1 MTTMP
6 KVISIYRQNYLNRLL
21 SRKGEL
27 LTARVQLSDAQ
38 RAELALLDEQIK
50 VVLENLRK
58 KRAQA
63 KSKLTKA
70 KRLLKQLEVGLAGV
84 KRIKF
89 PNTDISGK
97 NYEEGGGSGIIYT
110 GARGPRGV
118 TQQEVDK
125 QKSVVAAAQKK
136 CGAAAAA
143 AFTET
148 SQRLKAEARG
158 RKQLLAAEAT
168 ADKFAP
174 SLAEYTKGIARQAA
188 RTQSRDGMPA
198 GHYWNRYTA
207 LLVKAEAKSAE
218 SAGYHFLKAYF
229 RYLSGTVVPGNYA
242 LRNYAPDAPN
252 LTKYLN
258 VQQVDLDTLYGMVK
272 RGIAAGNDGRTP
284 ADKRCARE
292 EIENFIT
299 AIFGVPAADV
309 AKYK

>member
-1 MTTMP
+1 MTNMP

-63 KSKLTKA
+63 KAKLTKA
-70 KRLLKQLEVGLAGV
+70 KRLLKQLEVGLAGD

-89 PNTDISGK
+89 PNTGISGE
-97 NYEEGGGSGIIYT
+97 NYEEGGGTGIIYT
-110 GARGPRGV
+110 GPRGLTGV
-118 TQQEVDK
+118 THGMVKAQRLE
-125 QKSVVAAAQKK
+125 VAAAQKK
-136 CGAAAAA
+136 YGDAAA

-174 SLAEYTKGIARQAA
+174 SLAEYTKGIPRQAA
-188 RTQSRDGMPA
+188 RTQSRDGSPA

-258 VQQVDLDTLYGMVK
+258 VQQADLDTLYGMVK
-272 RGIAAGNDGRTP
+272 RGIAAGKDGRTP
-284 ADKRCARE
+284 EDKRSARE

-299 AIFGVPAADV
+299 ATFGVPAAVV

>member
-1 MTTMP
+1 MP

-38 RAELALLDEQIK
+38 RAELAFLDEQIK
-50 VVLENLRK
+50 VVLDNLRK

-70 KRLLKQLEVGLAGV
+70 KRLLKQLEVGLDRDR
-84 KRIKF
+84 RIYQK
-89 PNTDISGK
+89 GK
-97 NYEEGGGSGIIYT
+97 NINGEDFEEGGGTGIIFT
-110 GARGPRGV
+110 GPRGPRGV

-136 CGAAAAA
+136 YGAAAA

-158 RKQLLAAEAT
+158 LKRLLAAVAT

-174 SLAEYTKGIARQAA
+174 SLAEYTKGIPRQAA
-188 RTQSRDGMPA
+188 KTQSRDGSPA

-218 SAGYHFLKAYF
+218 RAGYHFLKAYF

-242 LRNYAPDAPN
+242 LRNYAPDSPN

-258 VQQVDLDTLYGMVK
+258 VQQADLDTLYGMVK
-272 RGIAAGNDGRTP
+272 RGIAAGKDGRTP
-284 ADKRCARE
+284 EDKRSARE
-292 EIENFIT
+292 EIQNFIT
-299 AIFGVPAADV
+299 ATFGVPAAVV

>member
-1 MTTMP
+1 MTNMP

-27 LTARVQLSDAQ
+27 LSARVQLSDAQ

-63 KSKLTKA
+63 KAKLTKA
-70 KRLLKQLEVGLAGV
+70 KRLLKQLEVGLAGD

-89 PNTDISGK
+89 PNTGISGE
-97 NYEEGGGSGIIYT
+97 NYEEGGGTGIIYT
-110 GARGPRGV
+110 GPRGLTGV
-118 TQQEVDK
+118 THGMVKAQRLE
-125 QKSVVAAAQKK
+125 VAAAQKK
-136 CGAAAAA
+136 YDAAAA

-158 RKQLLAAEAT
+158 LKRSLAAEAT
-168 ADKFAP
+168 AEKFAP
-174 SLAEYTKGIARQAA
+174 SLAEYTKGIPRQAA
-188 RTQSRDGMPA
+188 RTQSRDGSPG

-242 LRNYAPDAPN
+242 LRNYAPDSPN
-252 LTKYLN
+252 LTKLLN
-258 VQQVDLDTLYGMVK
+258 VQQADLDTLYGMVK
-272 RGIAAGNDGRTP
+272 RGIAAGKDGRTP
-284 ADKRCARE
+284 EDKRSARE

-299 AIFGVPAADV
+299 ATFGVPAAVV

>member
-27 LTARVQLSDAQ
+27 LTARVLLSDAQ
-38 RAELALLDEQIK
+38 RAELASLDEHIK
-50 VVLENLRK
+50 MDLENLRK

-63 KSKLTKA
+63 KAKLTKA
-70 KRLLKQLEVGLAGV
+70 KSFLSQLEVGLDRDRRN
-84 KRIKF
+84 KL
-89 PNTDISGK
+89 PNTNISGE
-97 NYEEGGGSGIIYT
+97 NYEEGGGTGIIYT
-110 GARGPRGV
+110 GKRGLTGV
-118 TQQEVDK
+118 TDGMVADQRLE
-125 QKSVVAAAQKK
+125 VAAAQKK
-136 CGAAAAA
+136 YGAAAA

-148 SQRLKAEARG
+148 SQRLNAEAQGLKR
-158 RKQLLAAEAT
+158 LLAAEAT

-174 SLAEYTKGIARQAA
+174 SLAEYAKGIPRQAA
-188 RTQSRDGMPA
+188 RTQSRDGRPA

-258 VQQVDLDTLYGMVK
+258 VQQVDLDTLYRMVK

>member
-27 LTARVQLSDAQ
+27 LTARVLLSDAQ
-38 RAELALLDEQIK
+38 RAELASIDEHIK
-50 VVLENLRK
+50 MDLENLRK

-63 KSKLTKA
+63 KAKLTKA
-70 KRLLKQLEVGLAGV
+70 KSFLSQLEVGLDRDRRN
-84 KRIKF
+84 KL
-89 PNTDISGK
+89 PNTNISGE
-97 NYEEGGGSGIIYT
+97 NLEEGGGTGIIYT
-110 GARGPRGV
+110 GPRGLTGV
-118 TQQEVDK
+118 THGMVKAQRLE
-125 QKSVVAAAQKK
+125 VAAAQEKY
-136 CGAAAAA
+136 GDAAA

-158 RKQLLAAEAT
+158 RIQLLAAEAT

-188 RTQSRDGMPA
+188 RTQSRDGRPA

-207 LLVKAEAKSAE
+207 LLVKAEAKSSE

-242 LRNYAPDAPN
+242 LRNYAPDSPN

-258 VQQVDLDTLYGMVK
+258 VQQADLDTLYGMVK
-272 RGIAAGNDGRTP
+272 RGIAAGKNGRTP
-284 ADKRCARE
+284 EDKWSARE

-299 AIFGVPAADV
+299 ATFGVPAAVV

>member
-1 MTTMP
+1 MTNMP

-63 KSKLTKA
+63 KAKLTKA
-70 KRLLKQLEVGLAGV
+70 KRLLKQLEVGLAGD

-89 PNTDISGK
+89 PNTGISGE
-97 NYEEGGGSGIIYT
+97 NYEEGGGTGIIYT
-110 GARGPRGV
+110 GPRGLTGV
-118 TQQEVDK
+118 THGMVKAQRLE
-125 QKSVVAAAQKK
+125 VAAAQKK
-136 CGAAAAA
+136 YDAAAA

-158 RKQLLAAEAT
+158 LKRLLAAEAT
-168 ADKFAP
+168 AEKFAP
-174 SLAEYTKGIARQAA
+174 SLAEYTKGIPRQAA
-188 RTQSRDGMPA
+188 RTQSRDGSPG

-258 VQQVDLDTLYGMVK
+258 VQQVDLDTLYRMVK

>member
-1 MTTMP
+1 MTNMP

-63 KSKLTKA
+63 KAKLTKA
-70 KRLLKQLEVGLAGV
+70 KRLLKQLEVGLAGD

-89 PNTDISGK
+89 PNTGISGE
-97 NYEEGGGSGIIYT
+97 NYEEGGGTGIIYT
-110 GARGPRGV
+110 GPRGLTGV
-118 TQQEVDK
+118 THGMVKAQRL
-125 QKSVVAAAQKK
+125 VVAAAQEKY
-136 CGAAAAA
+136 GAAAA
-143 AFTET
+143 AFTDT

-229 RYLSGTVVPGNYA
+229 RFLSGTVVPGNYA
-242 LRNYAPDAPN
+242 LCNYAPDSPN
-252 LTKYLN
+252 LTKYMN
-258 VQQVDLDTLYGMVK
+258 VQQADLDTLYGMVK
-272 RGIAAGNDGRTP
+272 RGIAAGKDGRTP
-284 ADKRCARE
+284 GDKRYARE

-299 AIFGVPAADV
+299 ATFGVPAADV

>member
-1 MTTMP
+1 M
-6 KVISIYRQNYLNRLL
+6 
-21 SRKGEL
+21 
-27 LTARVQLSDAQ
+27 
-38 RAELALLDEQIK
+38 
-50 VVLENLRK
+50 
-58 KRAQA
+58 
-63 KSKLTKA
+63 
-70 KRLLKQLEVGLAGV
+70 

-89 PNTDISGK
+89 PNTDIRVE

-118 TQQEVDK
+118 TQEEVAK
-125 QKSVVAAAQKK
+125 QKLVVAAAQKVF
-136 CGAAAAA
+136 GDAAT

-148 SQRLKAEARG
+148 SQRLKADARG
-158 RKQLLAAEAT
+158 RKQLIAAEAT
-168 ADKFAP
+168 AEKFAP
-174 SLAEYTKGIARQAA
+174 SLAEYTKGIARQVA
-188 RTQSRDGMPA
+188 RTQTRDGRPA

-242 LRNYAPDAPN
+242 LRNYAPDSPN

-258 VQQVDLDTLYGMVK
+258 VQQVEVDTLYGMVK
-272 RGIAAGNDGRTP
+272 RGIAAGKDGRTP
-284 ADKRCARE
+284 EDKRYARE

-299 AIFGVPAADV
+299 ATFGVPAAVV

>member
-1 MTTMP
+1 MP

-50 VVLENLRK
+50 MVLEDLRK

-70 KRLLKQLEVGLAGV
+70 KSRLTQLEVGLAGD
-84 KRIKF
+84 KRNKL
-89 PNTDISGK
+89 PNTDSSGK
-97 NYEEGGGSGIIYT
+97 NYEEGGGTGIIYT

-118 TQQEVDK
+118 TQEEVAK
-125 QKSVVAAAQKK
+125 QKLVVVAAQKK
-136 CGAAAAA
+136 YGDAAAAL
-143 AFTET
+143 TET

-158 RKQLLAAEAT
+158 LKRIFAAEAT
-168 ADKFAP
+168 AEKFAP
-174 SLAEYTKGIARQAA
+174 SLAEYTKGIPRQAA
-188 RTQSRDGMPA
+188 RTQSRDGRPA

-242 LRNYAPDAPN
+242 LRNYAPDSPN

-258 VQQVDLDTLYGMVK
+258 VQQADLDILYGMVK
-272 RGIAAGNDGRTP
+272 RGIAAGKDGRTP
-284 ADKRCARE
+284 ADKRYARE

-299 AIFGVPAADV
+299 AILGVRAAVV

>member
-27 LTARVQLSDAQ
+27 LNARVQLSDAQ

-50 VVLENLRK
+50 VVLENLRM

-70 KRLLKQLEVGLAGV
+70 KHLLRQLEVGLAGDR
-84 KRIKF
+84 RIYQK
-89 PNTDISGK
+89 GK
-97 NYEEGGGSGIIYT
+97 KINGEEFERGGGTGIIYT

-118 TQQEVDK
+118 TQVEVDE
-125 QKSVVAAAQKK
+125 QKLVVAAAQEKY
-136 CGAAAAA
+136 GAAAA

-148 SQRLKAEARG
+148 SQRMKAEARG
-158 RKQLLAAEAT
+158 LKRLLAAEAT

-174 SLAEYTKGIARQAA
+174 NLAEYTKGIPRQAA
-188 RTQSRDGMPA
+188 RTQSRDGSPA

-218 SAGYHFLKAYF
+218 SAGYYFLKAYF

-258 VQQVDLDTLYGMVK
+258 VQQADLDILYWMVK
-272 RGIAAGNDGRTP
+272 SGIAAGKDGRTP
-284 ADKRCARE
+284 EDKWSARE
-292 EIENFIT
+292 DIENFIT
-299 AIFGVPAADV
+299 ATCGVPAAVV

>member
-27 LTARVQLSDAQ
+27 LTARVLLSDAQ
-38 RAELALLDEQIK
+38 RAELASIDDHIK
-50 VVLENLRK
+50 MDLENLRK

-63 KSKLTKA
+63 KAKLTKA
-70 KRLLKQLEVGLAGV
+70 KSFLSQLEVGLDRDRRN
-84 KRIKF
+84 KL
-89 PNTDISGK
+89 PNTNISGE
-97 NYEEGGGSGIIYT
+97 NYEEGGGTGIIYT
-110 GARGPRGV
+110 GPRGLTGV
-118 TQQEVDK
+118 THGMVKAQR
-125 QKSVVAAAQKK
+125 SVVAAAQEKY
-136 CGAAAAA
+136 GAAAA

-174 SLAEYTKGIARQAA
+174 SLAEYTKGIPRQAA
-188 RTQSRDGMPA
+188 RTQTRDGSPA

-242 LRNYAPDAPN
+242 LGNYAPDAPN

-258 VQQVDLDTLYGMVK
+258 VQQVDLDTLYRMVK

>member
-1 MTTMP
+1 MP

-38 RAELALLDEQIK
+38 RAELASLDEHIK
-50 VVLENLRK
+50 MDLENLRK

-70 KRLLKQLEVGLAGV
+70 KRLLKQLEVGLDRDR
-84 KRIKF
+84 RIYQK
-89 PNTDISGK
+89 GK
-97 NYEEGGGSGIIYT
+97 NINGEDFEEGGGTGIIFT
-110 GARGPRGV
+110 GPRGPRGV

-136 CGAAAAA
+136 YGAAAA

-158 RKQLLAAEAT
+158 LKRLLAAVAT

-174 SLAEYTKGIARQAA
+174 SLAEYTKGIPRQAA
-188 RTQSRDGMPA
+188 RTQSRDGSPA

-207 LLVKAEAKSAE
+207 LLVKAESKSAE

-242 LRNYAPDAPN
+242 LGNYAPDAPN
-252 LTKYLN
+252 LTKYLY
-258 VQQVDLDTLYGMVK
+258 VQQADLDTLYGMVK
-272 RGIAAGNDGRTP
+272 RGIAAGKDGRTP
-284 ADKRCARE
+284 GDKRYARE

-299 AIFGVPAADV
+299 ATFGVPAADV

>member
-38 RAELALLDEQIK
+38 RAELVLLDEQIK

-70 KRLLKQLEVGLAGV
+70 KRLLKQLEVGLDRDRRN
-84 KRIKF
+84 KL
-89 PNTDISGK
+89 PNTNISGE
-97 NYEEGGGSGIIYT
+97 NYEEGGGTGIIYT
-110 GARGPRGV
+110 GPRGLTGV
-118 TQQEVDK
+118 THGMVKAQRL
-125 QKSVVAAAQKK
+125 VVAASQEKY
-136 CGAAAAA
+136 GAAAA

-174 SLAEYTKGIARQAA
+174 SLAEYTKGIPRQAA
-188 RTQSRDGMPA
+188 RTQSRDGSPA

-242 LRNYAPDAPN
+242 LGNYAPDAPN

-258 VQQVDLDTLYGMVK
+258 VQQADLDSLYGMVK
-272 RGIAAGNDGRTP
+272 VGIAAGKDGRTP

>member
-1 MTTMP
+1 MTNMP

-27 LTARVQLSDAQ
+27 LTARVLLSDAQ

-50 VVLENLRK
+50 VVLEDLRK

-70 KRLLKQLEVGLAGV
+70 KSRLKQLEVGLAGDR
-84 KRIKF
+84 RIYQK
-89 PNTDISGK
+89 GK
-97 NYEEGGGSGIIYT
+97 KINGEDFEEGGGSGIIYT

-118 TQQEVDK
+118 TQEEVAK

-136 CGAAAAA
+136 YGAAAA

-168 ADKFAP
+168 AEKFAP
-174 SLAEYTKGIARQAA
+174 SLAEYTKGIPRQAA
-188 RTQSRDGMPA
+188 RTQSRDGRPA

-207 LLVKAEAKSAE
+207 PLVKAEAKSAE

-242 LRNYAPDAPN
+242 LGNYAPDAPN

-258 VQQVDLDTLYGMVK
+258 VQQVDLDTLYRMVK

>member
-6 KVISIYRQNYLNRLL
+6 KVISIYRLNYLNRLL

-50 VVLENLRK
+50 VVLEDLRK

-70 KRLLKQLEVGLAGV
+70 KSRLKQLEVGLAGDRLIYQ
-84 KRIKF
+84 K
-89 PNTDISGK
+89 GK
-97 NYEEGGGSGIIYT
+97 KINGEDFEEGGGSGIIYT

-118 TQQEVDK
+118 TQEEVAK
-125 QKSVVAAAQKK
+125 QKLVVAAAQKVF
-136 CGAAAAA
+136 GDAAT

-148 SQRLKAEARG
+148 SQRLKADARG
-158 RKQLLAAEAT
+158 RKQLIAAEAT
-168 ADKFAP
+168 AEKFAP
-174 SLAEYTKGIARQAA
+174 SLAEYTKGIPRQAA
-188 RTQSRDGMPA
+188 RTQSRDGRPA

-207 LLVKAEAKSAE
+207 PLVKAEAKSAE

-242 LRNYAPDAPN
+242 LRNYAPDSPN
-252 LTKYLN
+252 LTKYMN
-258 VQQVDLDTLYGMVK
+258 VQQAELDTLYGMVK
-272 RGIAAGNDGRTP
+272 RGIAAGKDGRTP
-284 ADKRCARE
+284 EDKRCARE
-292 EIENFIT
+292 EIENFIM
-299 AIFGVPAADV
+299 AIFGVPAAEV

>member
-1 MTTMP
+1 MTNMP

-27 LTARVQLSDAQ
+27 LSARVQLSDAQ

-70 KRLLKQLEVGLAGV
+70 KRLLKQLEVGLDRDGRN
-84 KRIKF
+84 KL
-89 PNTDISGK
+89 PNTDISGE
-97 NYEEGGGSGIIYT
+97 NFEERGGTGIIYT

-118 TQQEVDK
+118 TQEEVAK
-125 QKSVVAAAQKK
+125 QKLVVAGAQKK
-136 CGAAAAA
+136 YGAAAA

-148 SQRLKAEARG
+148 SQRLKVEARG
-158 RKQLLAAEAT
+158 RKQLIAAEAT
-168 ADKFAP
+168 AEKFAP
-174 SLAEYTKGIARQAA
+174 SLAEYAKGIPRQVA
-188 RTQSRDGMPA
+188 RTQTRDGRPA

-242 LRNYAPDAPN
+242 LRNYAPDSPN

-258 VQQVDLDTLYGMVK
+258 VQQADLDTLYGMVK
-272 RGIAAGNDGRTP
+272 RGIAAGKDGRTP
-284 ADKRCARE
+284 EDKRYARE

-299 AIFGVPAADV
+299 AMFGVPAADV

>member
-1 MTTMP
+1 MTNTP

-27 LTARVQLSDAQ
+27 LTARVLLSDAQ

-63 KSKLTKA
+63 KAKLTKA
-70 KRLLKQLEVGLAGV
+70 KRLLKQLEVGLAGD

-89 PNTDISGK
+89 PNTGISGE
-97 NYEEGGGSGIIYT
+97 NYEEGGGTGIIYT
-110 GARGPRGV
+110 GPRGLTGV
-118 TQQEVDK
+118 THGMVKAQRL
-125 QKSVVAAAQKK
+125 VVAAAQEKY
-136 CGAAAAA
+136 GAAAA
-143 AFTET
+143 AFTDT

-242 LRNYAPDAPN
+242 LGNYAPDAPN
-252 LTKYLN
+252 LSKYLN
-258 VQQVDLDTLYGMVK
+258 VQQADLDSLYGMVK
-272 RGIAAGNDGRTP
+272 RGIAAGKDGRTP
-284 ADKRCARE
+284 ADKRSARE

-299 AIFGVPAADV
+299 AIFGVPAAVV

>member
-1 MTTMP
+1 MP

-38 RAELALLDEQIK
+38 RAELASIDEQIK

-58 KRAQA
+58 KRAQVKA
-63 KSKLTKA
+63 KLTKA
-70 KRLLKQLEVGLAGV
+70 KSFLSQLEVGLDRDRRN
-84 KRIKF
+84 KL
-89 PNTDISGK
+89 PNTNISGE
-97 NYEEGGGSGIIYT
+97 NYEEGGGTGIIYT
-110 GARGPRGV
+110 GPRGLTGV
-118 TQQEVDK
+118 THGMVKAQRL
-125 QKSVVAAAQKK
+125 VVAAAQEKY
-136 CGAAAAA
+136 GAAAA
-143 AFTET
+143 AFTDT
-148 SQRLKAEARG
+148 SQRLKADARG

-168 ADKFAP
+168 AEKFAP
-174 SLAEYTKGIARQAA
+174 SLAEYTKGIPRQAA
-188 RTQSRDGMPA
+188 RTQSRDGSPA

-207 LLVKAEAKSAE
+207 LLVKAESKSAE

-258 VQQVDLDTLYGMVK
+258 VQQVDLDTLYRMVK

>member
-1 MTTMP
+1 MTNMP

-50 VVLENLRK
+50 VVLEDLRK

-70 KRLLKQLEVGLAGV
+70 KRLLKQLEVGLAGD

-89 PNTDISGK
+89 PNTGISGE
-97 NYEEGGGSGIIYT
+97 NYEEGGGTGIIYT
-110 GARGPRGV
+110 GPRGLTGV
-118 TQQEVDK
+118 THGMVKAQRL
-125 QKSVVAAAQKK
+125 VVAAAQEKY
-136 CGAAAAA
+136 GAAAA
-143 AFTET
+143 AFTDT

-258 VQQVDLDTLYGMVK
+258 VQQVDLDTLYRMVK

>member
-6 KVISIYRQNYLNRLL
+6 KVISIYRQNYFNRLL

-50 VVLENLRK
+50 MVLENLRK

-70 KRLLKQLEVGLAGV
+70 KSRLKQLEVGLAGDR
-84 KRIKF
+84 RIYQK
-89 PNTDISGK
+89 GK
-97 NYEEGGGSGIIYT
+97 KINGEDFEEGGGSGIIYT

-118 TQQEVDK
+118 TQEEVAK

-136 CGAAAAA
+136 YGAAAA

-148 SQRLKAEARG
+148 SQRLNAEAQGLKR
-158 RKQLLAAEAT
+158 LLAAEAT

-174 SLAEYTKGIARQAA
+174 SLAEYTKGIPRQAA
-188 RTQSRDGMPA
+188 RTQSRDGSPA

-229 RYLSGTVVPGNYA
+229 RFLSGTVVPGNYA
-242 LRNYAPDAPN
+242 LGNYAPDAPN
-252 LTKYLN
+252 LTKYLY
-258 VQQVDLDTLYGMVK
+258 VQQADLDTLYGMVK
-272 RGIAAGNDGRTP
+272 RGIAAGKDGRTP
-284 ADKRCARE
+284 GDKRYARE

-299 AIFGVPAADV
+299 ATFGVPAADV

>member
-1 MTTMP
+1 MP

-27 LTARVQLSDAQ
+27 LTARVLLSDAQ
-38 RAELALLDEQIK
+38 RAELASIDEHIK
-50 VVLENLRK
+50 MDLENLRK

-63 KSKLTKA
+63 KAKLTKA
-70 KRLLKQLEVGLAGV
+70 KSFLSQLEVGLDRDRRN
-84 KRIKF
+84 KL
-89 PNTDISGK
+89 PNTNISGE
-97 NYEEGGGSGIIYT
+97 NYEEGGGTGIIYT
-110 GARGPRGV
+110 GKRGLTGV
-118 TQQEVDK
+118 TDGMVADQRLE
-125 QKSVVAAAQKK
+125 VAAAQKK
-136 CGAAAAA
+136 YGDAAA

-148 SQRLKAEARG
+148 GQRLKAGARG
-158 RKQLLAAEAT
+158 LKRLLAAVAT

-174 SLAEYTKGIARQAA
+174 SLAEYTKGIPRQAA
-188 RTQSRDGMPA
+188 RTQSRDGSPA

-207 LLVKAEAKSAE
+207 LLVKAESKSAE

-242 LRNYAPDAPN
+242 LRNYAPDSPN

-258 VQQVDLDTLYGMVK
+258 VQQADLDTSYGMVK
-272 RGIAAGNDGRTP
+272 RGIAAGKDGRTP
-284 ADKRCARE
+284 EDKRSARE

-299 AIFGVPAADV
+299 ATFGVPAAVV

>member
-38 RAELALLDEQIK
+38 RAELVLLDEQIK
-50 VVLENLRK
+50 VVLEDLRK

-70 KRLLKQLEVGLAGV
+70 KRLLKQLEVGLAGD

-89 PNTDISGK
+89 PNTDISGE
-97 NYEEGGGSGIIYT
+97 NYEEGGGTGIIYT
-110 GARGPRGV
+110 GTRGLRGV
-118 TQQEVDK
+118 THGMVADQRSE
-125 QKSVVAAAQKK
+125 VAAAQKVY
-136 CGAAAAA
+136 GAAAA

-148 SQRLKAEARG
+148 SQRMKAEARG
-158 RKQLLAAEAT
+158 LKRLLAAEAT

-174 SLAEYTKGIARQAA
+174 SLAEYTKGIPRQAA
-188 RTQSRDGMPA
+188 KTQSRDGRPA

-252 LTKYLN
+252 LTKYLY
-258 VQQVDLDTLYGMVK
+258 VQQADLDTLYGMVK
-272 RGIAAGNDGRTP
+272 RGIAAGKDGRTP
-284 ADKRCARE
+284 EDKRCARE

>member
-1 MTTMP
+1 MTNMP

-50 VVLENLRK
+50 VFLENLRK

-97 NYEEGGGSGIIYT
+97 NYEEGGGSGVIYT

-118 TQQEVDK
+118 TQEEVAK
-125 QKSVVAAAQKK
+125 QKLVVADAQKK
-136 CGAAAAA
+136 YGDAAT

-148 SQRLKAEARG
+148 SQRLKADARG

-168 ADKFAP
+168 AEKFAP
-174 SLAEYTKGIARQAA
+174 SLAEYTKGIPRQAA
-188 RTQSRDGMPA
+188 RTQSRDGSPA

-207 LLVKAEAKSAE
+207 LLVKAESKSAE

-252 LTKYLN
+252 LTKYMN
-258 VQQVDLDTLYGMVK
+258 VQQAELDTLYGMVK
-272 RGIAAGNDGRTP
+272 RGIAAGKDGRTP
-284 ADKRCARE
+284 EDKRCARE
-292 EIENFIT
+292 EIENFIM
-299 AIFGVPAADV
+299 AIFGVPAAEV

>member
-1 MTTMP
+1 MTNMP

-89 PNTDISGK
+89 PNTDISGE
-97 NYEEGGGSGIIYT
+97 NYEEGGGTGIIYT
-110 GARGPRGV
+110 GPRGLTGV
-118 TQQEVDK
+118 THGMVKAQRLE
-125 QKSVVAAAQKK
+125 VAAAQKK
-136 CGAAAAA
+136 YGDAAA

-174 SLAEYTKGIARQAA
+174 SLAEYTKGIPRQAA
-188 RTQSRDGMPA
+188 RTQSRDGSPA

-258 VQQVDLDTLYGMVK
+258 VQQADLDTLYGMVK
-272 RGIAAGNDGRTP
+272 RGIAAGKDGRTP
-284 ADKRCARE
+284 EDKRSARE

-299 AIFGVPAADV
+299 ATFGVPAADV

>member
-38 RAELALLDEQIK
+38 RAELVLLDEQIK
-50 VVLENLRK
+50 VVLEDLRK

-70 KRLLKQLEVGLAGV
+70 KSRLKQLEVGLAGDRLIYQ
-84 KRIKF
+84 K
-89 PNTDISGK
+89 GK
-97 NYEEGGGSGIIYT
+97 KINGEDFEEGGGTGIIYT
-110 GARGPRGV
+110 GARGLSGV
-118 TQQEVDK
+118 TQEEVAK
-125 QKSVVAAAQKK
+125 QKLEVAAAQKK
-136 CGAAAAA
+136 YGAAAA

-174 SLAEYTKGIARQAA
+174 SLAEYTKGIPRQAA
-188 RTQSRDGMPA
+188 RTQTRDGSPA

-242 LRNYAPDAPN
+242 LGNYAPDAPN

-258 VQQVDLDTLYGMVK
+258 VQQADLDTLYGMVK
-272 RGIAAGNDGRTP
+272 RGIAAGKDGRTP
-284 ADKRCARE
+284 EDKRCARE